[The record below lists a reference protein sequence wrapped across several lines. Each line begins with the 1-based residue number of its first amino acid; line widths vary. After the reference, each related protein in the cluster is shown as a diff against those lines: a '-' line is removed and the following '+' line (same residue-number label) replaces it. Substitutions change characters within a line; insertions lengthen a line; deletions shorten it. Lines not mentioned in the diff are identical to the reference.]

1 MTPRGWAALRW
12 AGGAALV
19 GALVWRLGGV
29 GLVSGVLGGLRAVD
43 AGSALVALVVGLVT
57 TVCSAGR
64 WCLVARRLGM
74 RISLPTAVADCYQAQ
89 FLNSVLP
96 AGVLGDVHR
105 AVHRGRETGDVGRGA
120 RAVVIER
127 TAGLVV
133 LAVVALV
140 VLLVQPALLRLV
152 GGLVP
157 VGGWWAAAALLV
169 AAGVVGVAL
178 RARLRPALRTA
189 AGDLRTVLRG
199 DTWPGVLVTSVVA
212 LAGYLVMFVVA
223 ARAAGATAPVAE
235 LLPLLVLALLVM
247 SLPLTVGGWGPREA
261 VAAVGFGA
269 VGLGAAQGLAAAV
282 GYGVLG
288 LVACLPGAVVLL
300 LRRFVWGRFV
310 WGRFALGRLA
320 GGRFAGRVTGSR
332 RTTEPDSPADLV
344 LFVPTQA
351 TGDRPLPTPC
361 TPVDPGSAGA
371 ADRRPASRSVRN
383 AA

>member
-1 MTPRGWAALRW
+1 MTPRAWAALRW

-19 GALVWRLGGV
+19 GALVWRLGAG
-29 GLVSGVLGGLRAVD
+29 GLVSGVVGGLRAVD

-127 TAGLVV
+127 MAGLVV
-133 LAVVALV
+133 LAVVAVV
-140 VLLVQPALLRLV
+140 VLLAQPALLRLV

-157 VGGWWAAAALLV
+157 VGGWWVAAALLV
-169 AAGVVGVAL
+169 AAGVVGWAL
-178 RARLRPALRTA
+178 RARLRPALRHGRGRPADRA
-189 AGDLRTVLRG
+189 ARRHLARRARARPSSR
-199 DTWPGVLVTSVVA
+199 WPGTSPCSSSRP
-212 LAGYLVMFVVA
+212 GPP
-223 ARAAGATAPVAE
+223 ARRPRSAE

-288 LVACLPGAVVLL
+288 LVACLPGAVVL
-300 LRRFVWGRFV
+300 
-310 WGRFALGRLA
+310 
-320 GGRFAGRVTGSR
+320 
-332 RTTEPDSPADLV
+332 
-344 LFVPTQA
+344 
-351 TGDRPLPTPC
+351 
-361 TPVDPGSAGA
+361 A
-371 ADRRPASRSVRN
+371 AAQVRKRQVRRPGHR
-383 AA
+383 